1 MLISKQI
8 NVSIEKMYVPSPCS
22 GAFVV
27 HRRIRQRTPSTTTNG
42 GKISTV
48 RGQMAGSAVVTKQLK
63 RKGLQSVVTTVN
75 ICYKITV
82 VDCLLTF
89 YVCTDIYY
97 CVLPI
102 IYFMLLN
109 KKATCLSPDCQHFGS
124 STFSVLKLLDSKN
137 SKT

>member
-1 MLISKQI
+1 
-8 NVSIEKMYVPSPCS
+8 MYVPSPCS

-42 GKISTV
+42 GKISTF
-48 RGQMAGSAVVTKQLK
+48 RGQMASSAVVTKQIK

-97 CVLPI
+97 CLLPI
-102 IYFMLLN
+102 ICFMLLN
-109 KKATCLSPDCQHFGS
+109 KSNMPQSRLSWLWLQYVLSPQITWFEKFEDLNWKIGC
-124 STFSVLKLLDSKN
+124 TKMDSRV
-137 SKT
+137 